1 MTANGLAQNRKTTGT
16 RLSGR
21 TSKQTG
27 QAGLKDKPEKLI
39 KNKPSVIAGTLM
51 GLITAL
57 YLTELFQ
64 YLLAAIF
71 GLPNAGLSFRIVYL
85 LAQFESNSD
94 VSLLIN
100 IFITVTPLVVLFTST
115 QIVGYKITKTSLG
128 AARYSL
134 MLYQLIMV
142 GYVLFYLLYQAVSI
156 VINID
161 PSSDFVKL
169 AALLKL
175 EYPYNIFGI
184 FFIIFILAIFINI
197 NARKISKYIN
207 K

>member
-1 MTANGLAQNRKTTGT
+1 M
-16 RLSGR
+16 
-21 TSKQTG
+21 
-27 QAGLKDKPEKLI
+27 KDKPGKLI

-51 GLITAL
+51 GLITVL

-64 YLLAAIF
+64 YLFAAIF
-71 GLPNAGLSFRIVYL
+71 GLPSAGLSFRVIYL
-85 LAQFESNSD
+85 LAEFEIDSNA
-94 VSLLIN
+94 SLVVN
-100 IFITVTPLVVLFTST
+100 IFITVTPLVVLFIST
-115 QIVGYKITKTSLG
+115 QIVAYKITKTSLG

-142 GYVLFYLLYQAVSI
+142 GYVLFYLLYQAITI
-156 VINID
+156 VISID

-175 EYPYNIFGI
+175 EYPFNIFGI
-184 FFIIFILAIFINI
+184 FFIIFMLAIFINI
-197 NARKISKYIN
+197 NARKITKYIN